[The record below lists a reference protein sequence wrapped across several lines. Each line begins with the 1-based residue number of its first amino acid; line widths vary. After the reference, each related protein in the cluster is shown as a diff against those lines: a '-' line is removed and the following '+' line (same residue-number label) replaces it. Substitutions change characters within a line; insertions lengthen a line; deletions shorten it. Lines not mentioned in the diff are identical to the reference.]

1 MTLTFP
7 KFSSMVRSPI
17 DFNNG
22 QWCDCDAVFSS
33 QGPEESS
40 RDDYR
45 GGALPLEATHH
56 NSPPDHTHQH
66 PGTTRHHTTEVSYG
80 RVPYES
86 HPLPLWTNGGS
97 GGCGD
102 ASVPGPSSLNL
113 SYPAGPGMLIMGGR
127 MGPAGSEMG
136 QHRGFTVES
145 SGSFSGSM
153 GSREGSEMAGY
164 DVGLGGSD
172 EAQGGQETYKCGRKK
187 VVRKKA
193 YLCKFCGKGFS
204 SPANLEPHLRTH
216 TGERPFGCMVC
227 GKHFSQYW
235 NLKIHKNVHTG
246 ERPYACPLCGERFAD
261 PSNLKKHQK
270 RHHPQ
275 Q

>member
-1 MTLTFP
+1 RLVRSHVKTTL
-7 KFSSMVRSPI
+7 SPI
-17 DFNNG
+17 DFNNSL
-22 QWCDCDAVFSS
+22 WCDCDAVFSS

-40 RDDYR
+40 RENYR

-56 NSPPDHTHQH
+56 HSGP
-66 PGTTRHHTTEVSYG
+66 TRHHTTEVSYG
-80 RVPYES
+80 RVSYEN
-86 HPLPLWTNGGS
+86 HPLPLWTNGGN

-136 QHRGFTVES
+136 QHSGFPVE
-145 SGSFSGSM
+145 GISGSM

-164 DVGLGGSD
+164 DVGMGGSD
-172 EAQGGQETYKCGRKK
+172 EAQCGQETYKCGRKK

-216 TGERPFGCMVC
+216 TGERPFGYVCRAC
-227 GKHFSQYW
+227 GKAFTGQS
-235 NLKIHKNVHTG
+235 NLEAHQRVHTG
-246 ERPYACPLCGERFAD
+246 EKPFRCATCGKMFSEAD
-261 PSNLKKHQK
+261 RQPPKPPKQTLQYKGNVKGIS
-270 RHHPQ
+270 
-275 Q
+275 

>member
-1 MTLTFP
+1 
-7 KFSSMVRSPI
+7 
-17 DFNNG
+17 
-22 QWCDCDAVFSS
+22 
-33 QGPEESS
+33 
-40 RDDYR
+40 
-45 GGALPLEATHH
+45 
-56 NSPPDHTHQH
+56 
-66 PGTTRHHTTEVSYG
+66 
-80 RVPYES
+80 
-86 HPLPLWTNGGS
+86 
-97 GGCGD
+97 
-102 ASVPGPSSLNL
+102 
-113 SYPAGPGMLIMGGR
+113 
-127 MGPAGSEMG
+127 
-136 QHRGFTVES
+136 
-145 SGSFSGSM
+145 
-153 GSREGSEMAGY
+153 MAGY
-164 DVGLGGSD
+164 DVGMGGSD

-216 TGERPFGCMVC
+216 TGERPFGCTVC

-275 Q
+275 P